1 MMIERTPKE
10 SSLFGLLLFLREHGI
25 EYDIEKIRAGI
36 NGKKNLTTKDLD
48 LVLRTHL
55 NIDVFC
61 EAIRVEE
68 INKLNLP
75 IIIELSDGEHR
86 LLEKATDNRICFRNP
101 RTKEQESLTYEEF
114 NQIYAGTSLYLPGKT
129 NEEIQNPESN
139 DESTNQEIA
148 DENEFQSDHSSSE
161 RAATGTESKQNDDSG
176 IQCLVMLLRI
186 LQVPFSVDNLKHQ
199 VAKSDGLNV
208 PDLVYLAG
216 SHLGLQAK
224 SKKLKTSQLKKLSL
238 PVIAELKDRSFCLIV
253 KVEDDKI
260 HFQDTRSSKTEVK
273 SMKEFDREFNRIV
286 VMINDRP
293 DESGDSRYENFG
305 LWWFIA
311 SFSKNRMIFTQVIV
325 SALIMQIFVMIT
337 PLFTMIIIDKV
348 LSASGTS
355 TLEVLIIGLGIM
367 TVFDYLVGFC
377 RGNLLHHMS
386 NKVDLTLVSD
396 LFRHL
401 VSLPMTFFTGKQTG
415 DTISRMKE
423 VESIRG
429 FLTGSAL
436 TALIDFPFS
445 LIFILVMYFFSP
457 LLCIVVVISIIL
469 SVLIYGVAGP
479 FLKARVKKKQEGT
492 TDQQSFLFE
501 IVTSIETIK
510 SLSAESRIQKT
521 WENQLVVNSEN
532 ASRSEK
538 VSNQINQLAAFLNK
552 ATIAVCLWLGAVAVL
567 NGEMT
572 AGQLIAFNMLVGR
585 VMGPAQRIAQIFQQ
599 LQQIKVSV
607 ERIREIFQT
616 RPEPALH
623 TALVSLPRL
632 QGSFTLERVSF
643 RYTPESQPVIEDISL
658 SIPAGQIV
666 GVIGLSGSGKSTLM
680 RLIQRLYIPTEGK
693 ILIDGI
699 NTAEISPEWFRK
711 NIGVVLQDNIL
722 LNRSIRENIAFT
734 DPSIGMEV
742 IENAAVLSG
751 ADEFIR
757 KLPKVYD
764 TVVGERGYLLSTGQ
778 RQRIALAR
786 ALVKNPKVI
795 ILDEATSALDY
806 ESEQIIQK
814 NMGRICEGRT
824 VFIVAH
830 RFSTLRI
837 ANRII
842 ALENGKVVED
852 GSIIELLKKRGLFAR
867 LFAMQNIIQPKA
879 EGNVFAINRAG

>member
-1 MMIERTPKE
+1 MIRERTPKE
-10 SSLFGLLLFLREHGI
+10 SSLFGLLLFLRGHGI
-25 EYDIEKIRAGI
+25 KYDIEKIRQGI
-36 NGKKNLTTKDLD
+36 NGKDVLTTEDLD
-48 LVLRTHL
+48 LVLRRHL
-55 NIDVFC
+55 NVNVICKGTRIED
-61 EAIRVEE
+61 
-68 INKLNLP
+68 LNQLNMP
-75 IIIELSDGEHR
+75 LIVQLSNGEHR
-86 LLEKATDNRICFRNP
+86 LLEKAEREQVAIRDP
-101 RTKEQESLTYEEF
+101 ETKSLESLPLEDFMQSYSG
-114 NQIYAGTSLYLPGKT
+114 ISLFLPDKNGERVPEPVK
-129 NEEIQNPESN
+129 NAVDPIQPEKKEPGVQETIDKDEPPENPPQPHN
-139 DESTNQEIA
+139 
-148 DENEFQSDHSSSE
+148 
-161 RAATGTESKQNDDSG
+161 DSG
-176 IQCLVMLLRI
+176 IQCLVILLRM
-186 LQVPFSVDNLKHQ
+186 LQIPFSVDNLKHQ
-199 VAKSDGLNV
+199 VAKADGLNNS
-208 PDLVYLAG
+208 DLVYLAG
-216 SHLGLQAK
+216 AHLGLKAK
-224 SKKLKTSQLKKLSL
+224 SKKVKTSQLKNLPT
-238 PVIAELKDRSFCLIV
+238 PVIAELKDQRYCLIA
-253 KVEDDKI
+253 KVEKDRI
-260 HFQDTRSSKTEVK
+260 HIRNPQSSETEVQ
-273 SMKEFDREFNRIV
+273 SLKEFHQVFNQVV
-286 VMINDRP
+286 VMVSDRP
-293 DESGDSRYENFG
+293 AEEKSLRYENFG

-311 SFSKNRMIFTQVIV
+311 AFAKNRMIFTQVIV
-325 SALIMQIFVMIT
+325 SALIMQIFVMVT

-367 TVFDYLVGFC
+367 AVFDYLVGFC
-377 RGNLLHHMS
+377 RSNLLHLMS
-386 NKVDLTLVSD
+386 NRVDLTLVSD

-445 LIFILVMYFFSP
+445 LIFIAVMYFFSP
-457 LLCIVVVISIIL
+457 LLCIIVAISIVL
-469 SVLIYGVAGP
+469 SVLIYGIAGP

-510 SLSAESRIQKT
+510 SLSAESRIQKN

-532 ASRSEK
+532 ASRSERI
-538 VSNQINQLAAFLNK
+538 SSQINQLAAFLNK
-552 ATIAVCLWLGAVAVL
+552 ATIAICLWLGAVAVL
-567 NGEMT
+567 DGEMT

-607 ERIREIFQT
+607 ERIREIFLT
-616 RPEPALH
+616 RAEPSLN
-623 TALVSLPRL
+623 TALVSLPSL
-632 QGSFTLERVSF
+632 KGSFELDKVSF
-643 RYTPESQPVIEDISL
+643 RYTPDSLPVIEDVSL

-666 GVIGLSGSGKSTLM
+666 GIIGLSGSGKSTLM
-680 RLIQRLYIPTEGK
+680 RLIQRLYIPTSGK

-699 NTAEISPEWFRK
+699 NTAEINPEWFRK

-722 LNRSIRENIAFT
+722 LNRSVRENIAFT
-734 DPSIGMEV
+734 DPSVSMEV

-764 TVVGERGYLLSTGQ
+764 TIVGERGYLLSAGQ

-786 ALVKNPKVI
+786 ALVNNPRVI

-806 ESEQIIQK
+806 ESEQMIQK
-814 NMGRICEGRT
+814 NMGKICEGRT

-842 ALENGKVVED
+842 ALENGRIVED
-852 GSIIELLKKRGLFAR
+852 GNIIELLKKRGLFAR
-867 LFAMQNIIQPKA
+867 LFAMQNIMRPGQ
-879 EGNVFAINRAG
+879 GNTS